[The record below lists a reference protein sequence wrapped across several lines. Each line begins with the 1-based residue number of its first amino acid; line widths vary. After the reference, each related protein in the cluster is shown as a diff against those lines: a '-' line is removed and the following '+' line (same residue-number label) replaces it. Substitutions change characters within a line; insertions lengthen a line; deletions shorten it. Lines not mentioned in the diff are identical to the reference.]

1 MKRFL
6 ILVLTVTSFVACS
19 RDEYSDNPDSLD
31 MEYIEG
37 VTNAGDLHN
46 EYLQGLFNAMSN
58 YSTTL
63 CTRAGELT
71 ESTFLTEM
79 AKIQLA
85 VLDGTD
91 ISKMSRNQVVSHI
104 QTNIEVTVA
113 PEVISMAQTIVDY
126 PQMSIIPTLETNG
139 TLSTAMKGYV
149 QEVDNILLSTT
160 MSDAMK
166 ESKLR
171 LAYLNWYRAGDEN
184 DRKLISSTYDIFI
197 DSKNYWEQNAAQWER
212 AYGLKTTIKSYLW
225 SIARSDGWALAKAVY
240 HAGWYYATMF
250 WKEMLIASGTASA
263 VTAIFGLIKEISM
276 SNIDGEIIYTIG
288 DSSLSESEL
297 KTRIIEEMIV
307 LRPELE
313 NLIE

>member
-6 ILVLTVTSFVACS
+6 VLSLIATLIVACS
-19 RDEYSDNPDSLD
+19 RNEYSETAESLD
-31 MEYIEG
+31 VEYVEG
-37 VTNAGDLHN
+37 ISNAGDLHN
-46 EYLQGLFNAMSN
+46 EYLQGIFDSMVNSSVSPN
-58 YSTTL
+58 
-63 CTRAGELT
+63 TRAGGLT
-71 ESTFLTEM
+71 ESSFIEEM
-79 AKIQLA
+79 AKIQLS

-104 QTNIEVTVA
+104 QTNIDVTVA
-113 PEVISMAQTIVDY
+113 PEVISMAQTIADY

-139 TLSTAMKGYV
+139 SLSTAMRGYI

-160 MSDAMK
+160 MSDSMK

-197 DSKNYWEQNAAQWER
+197 DSKNYWEQNATQWER

-276 SNIDGEIIYTIG
+276 SNVNGEIIYTIG
-288 DSSLSESEL
+288 DNEMSESEL
-297 KTRIIEEMIV
+297 KTRIFQEMIV

-313 NLIE
+313 YLAE